1 MPQRSQPRNYSAQS
15 RGSFADVALHCL
27 RNLLRRGNS
36 RALGAAARR
45 VELVSQR
52 FRKKYLPL
60 PARALISLCQPI
72 DPLRGARNLPAI
84 ELVIPFVEKDL
95 AALPIVLAA
104 AKRNIRNPLA
114 TITLITPRGAD
125 GKGPRFSSPAS
136 QTALNAILSENPDVR
151 VLYDQDILGTALLNE
166 LNARFGAGDRNAG
179 WVMQQ
184 LIKLSAAH
192 QSAEIGALILDADT
206 VMLSPKTWIRSDK
219 RQLLQIANEYHADF
233 MRHVLMYFGVPK
245 KYRLSFITHHQ
256 LMQPEVVRRMFPN
269 GSESLLD
276 WWKSS
281 TDPIGR
287 DLGDYEA
294 YGCFLAHHYPERV
307 AYGSFGNLFSPHLAK
322 FMRDL
327 RETGLSPEQLI
338 PDYCT
343 VSFHSWAQV
352 PLENGSE

>member
-1 MPQRSQPRNYSAQS
+1 MPQRRLAKNYSAHERDS
-15 RGSFADVALHCL
+15 SADTLLHGV
-27 RNLLRRGNS
+27 RNLLRVSNS
-36 RALGAAARR
+36 RVLGAAARQ
-45 VELVSQR
+45 VNLVAQR
-52 FRKKYLPL
+52 FRTKYPPL
-60 PARALISLCQPI
+60 PVRVLISLCQPI
-72 DPLRGARNLPAI
+72 DPLRRYRNLPPV

-114 TITLITPRGAD
+114 TVTLITPRDAE
-125 GKGPRFSSPAS
+125 GKGPRFASPDSSR
-136 QTALNAILSENPDVR
+136 ALELILERNPDVR
-151 VLYDQDILGTALLNE
+151 VIFDQDILGTALLTE

-179 WVMQQ
+179 WIMQQ
-184 LIKLSAAH
+184 LLKLSAAR
-192 QSAEIGALILDADT
+192 QSQEIGALILDADT
-206 VMLSPKTWIRSDK
+206 VMLSPKTWIRRDK

-233 MRHVLMYFGVPK
+233 MRHVLKFFGVPK
-245 KYRLSFITHHQ
+245 KHKLSFVTHHQ
-256 LMQPEVVRRMFPN
+256 LMQPEVVQRMFPQ

-281 TDPIGR
+281 ADPIGR
-287 DLGDYEA
+287 DLAEYEA
-294 YGCFLAHHYPERV
+294 YGSFLAHHYPERV

-327 RETGLSPEQLI
+327 TETDLSPERLI

-352 PLENGSE
+352 PREKASE

>member
-1 MPQRSQPRNYSAQS
+1 
-15 RGSFADVALHCL
+15 V
-27 RNLLRRGNS
+27 
-36 RALGAAARR
+36 
-45 VELVSQR
+45 
-52 FRKKYLPL
+52 
-60 PARALISLCQPI
+60 
-72 DPLRGARNLPAI
+72 
-84 ELVIPFVEKDL
+84 
-95 AALPIVLAA
+95 
-104 AKRNIRNPLA
+104 
-114 TITLITPRGAD
+114 TLITPRGAE
-125 GKGPRFSSPAS
+125 GKGPRFSSPDSSA
-136 QTALNAILSENPDVR
+136 ALEQILQSNPEVR
-151 VLYDQDILGTALLNE
+151 VLFDQDILGTALLNE

-192 QSAEIGALILDADT
+192 QSTEVGALILDADT

-245 KYRLSFITHHQ
+245 KHRLSFITHHQ
-256 LMQPEVVRRMFPN
+256 LMQPDVVRRVFPN
-269 GSESLLD
+269 GADSLLE

-281 TDPIGR
+281 ADPMGR
-287 DLGDYEA
+287 DLSEYET
-294 YGCFLAHHYPERV
+294 YGSVLAHYFPERV
-307 AYGSFGNLFSPHLAK
+307 AYGSFGNLFSPHLAR

-352 PLENGSE
+352 PLGKSSE